1 MDAVLKKAGQIGA
14 DRTINVASNPRHLS
28 DYAANKGYFDLHFEA
43 SGNERA
49 IRSGLEV
56 LRPRG
61 VLLQLGLGGD
71 ASIPQNTV
79 VAKEIEVRGTFRFH
93 EEFGLA
99 VDLINRRAVDVK
111 PLLTGCYGLDDVQTA
126 FELAG
131 DRSRSMKVH
140 LSF

>member
-1 MDAVLKKAGQIGA
+1 VIIGA
-14 DRTINVASNPRHLS
+14 LS
-28 DYAANKGYFDLHFEA
+28 GFSA
-43 SGNERA
+43 
-49 IRSGLEV
+49 
-56 LRPRG
+56 
-61 VLLQLGLGGD
+61 LGLD
-71 ASIPQNTV
+71 VQSARCLKENAIPQNTV

-111 PLLTGCYGLDDVQTA
+111 PLLTGCYGLDDVQAA

-131 DRSRSMKVH
+131 DRSRSMKVQ